1 MSSKFVHRD
10 LIMFRPDFDSV
21 VTDLILEL
29 NFLRKKHLGGTTP
42 PAIFFQLKELF
53 HAFESLGS
61 AHIEGNNTTIS
72 EYLAEKMQPNPRRRA
87 EIFEIRNIE
96 RALSFIDENIKEI
109 PFSKMLLR
117 ELHKF
122 AVDGLTPPSSGGEG
136 SFTPGEFRCGNVK
149 INNAVHC
156 PPDAAQIDS
165 YLEELLDFI
174 NKDFGEKYDLLKV
187 AIAHHRFVWIHPFD
201 NGNGRVVR
209 LLTYA
214 MLVRSG
220 FNVEMGGRILNPTAI
235 FCNNRDLYY
244 RKLAAADSGTR
255 EGISEWCE
263 YVLGGLRD
271 EIEKIDRLCDYDFLK
286 TKILFHA
293 LKKSLSD
300 GRLSPNDW
308 DVLSI
313 AIEKGTF
320 KAPDLAPAFR
330 GKSKSGLS
338 RYIRRLQDENLI
350 LPLTPK
356 GRIYTLSFQNRAI
369 WAPVADCLI
378 DEEFLPETLR

>member
-1 MSSKFVHRD
+1 MSSKFVHSD
-10 LIMFRPDFDSV
+10 LTMFRPDFDSV

-109 PFSKMLLR
+109 PFNKMLLR
-117 ELHKF
+117 ELHKL
-122 AVDGLTPPSSGGEG
+122 AVDGLIPPSSGGEG
-136 SFTPGEFRCGNVK
+136 SFTPGEFRRGNVK

-187 AIAHHRFVWIHPFD
+187 AIAHNRFVWIHPFD

-209 LLTYA
+209 LIT
-214 MLVRSG
+214 
-220 FNVEMGGRILNPTAI
+220 
-235 FCNNRDLYY
+235 
-244 RKLAAADSGTR
+244 
-255 EGISEWCE
+255 
-263 YVLGGLRD
+263 
-271 EIEKIDRLCDYDFLK
+271 
-286 TKILFHA
+286 
-293 LKKSLSD
+293 
-300 GRLSPNDW
+300 
-308 DVLSI
+308 
-313 AIEKGTF
+313 
-320 KAPDLAPAFR
+320 
-330 GKSKSGLS
+330 
-338 RYIRRLQDENLI
+338 
-350 LPLTPK
+350 
-356 GRIYTLSFQNRAI
+356 
-369 WAPVADCLI
+369 
-378 DEEFLPETLR
+378 

>member
-1 MSSKFVHRD
+1 
-10 LIMFRPDFDSV
+10 
-21 VTDLILEL
+21 
-29 NFLRKKHLGGTTP
+29 
-42 PAIFFQLKELF
+42 
-53 HAFESLGS
+53 
-61 AHIEGNNTTIS
+61 
-72 EYLAEKMQPNPRRRA
+72 MQPNPRRRA
-87 EIFEIRNIE
+87 EISEIRNIE

-109 PFSKMLLR
+109 PLNKMLLR
-117 ELHKF
+117 ELHKL

-136 SFTPGEFRCGNVK
+136 AFTPGEFRRGNVK

-156 PPDAAQIDS
+156 PPDATQIDS
-165 YLEELLDFI
+165 YLEELLGFI

-220 FNVEMGGRILNPTAI
+220 FNVEMGGRLLNPTAL

-244 RKLAAADSGTR
+244 RKLAAADFGTR

-286 TKILFHA
+286 TKILFPA

-308 DVLSI
+308 EVLSI

-320 KAPDLAPAFR
+320 KSPDLAPAFR

>member
-1 MSSKFVHRD
+1 
-10 LIMFRPDFDSV
+10 MFRPDFDSP

-29 NFLRKKHLGGTTP
+29 NFLRKKQLGGTTP

-53 HAFESLGS
+53 HVFESLGS

-72 EYLAEKMQPNPRRRA
+72 EYLAEKTQANPRRRA
-87 EIFEIRNIE
+87 EISEIRNIE
-96 RALSFIDENIKEI
+96 NALSFIDENIKEI
-109 PFSKMLLR
+109 PFDKLLLR
-117 ELHKF
+117 ELHKL
-122 AVDGLTPPSSGGEG
+122 AVDGLAAPSSGGEG
-136 SFTPGEFRCGNVK
+136 SFTPGEFRRGNVK
-149 INNAVHC
+149 INNADHL

-165 YLEELLDFI
+165 YIDELLEFI

-235 FCNNRDLYY
+235 FCNNRERYY
-244 RKLAAADSGTR
+244 HKLAAADSGTR
-255 EGISEWCE
+255 EGVSEWCE
-263 YVLGGLRD
+263 YVLAGLRD

-286 TKILFHA
+286 TKILLPA
-293 LKKSLSD
+293 LRKSLSD
-300 GRLSPNDW
+300 GRLPPRDSE
-308 DVLSI
+308 VLSL

-320 KAPDLAPAFR
+320 KAPDLSPAFR

-350 LPLTPK
+350 RPLTPQ
-356 GRIYTLSFQNRAI
+356 GRIYALSFQNRAI
-369 WAPVADCLI
+369 WIPVVDCFI
-378 DEEFLPETLR
+378 DEEFLPKTLR